1 MTASEAR
8 SEPKAS
14 GATGQRNLETR
25 RGLKCRVRELGAG
38 APLLFLH
45 GAGGLLPEEPLL
57 EKLAA
62 RFHVFAPSW
71 PGFGA
76 EPGEEQLEDM
86 LDFTLHGLDVVE
98 ALGLERPHL
107 VGHSMGGMIAAEMA
121 CLNNQGFAKLALLA
135 PLGLWLDAHPIP
147 DLFATPPWELPPLLF
162 ADPAAGQKQMLAG
175 LDFGNDE
182 ALTRFMV
189 DNARRLGSA
198 GKILFPI
205 PNRRLA
211 KRLYRLRAETLL
223 VWGRQDRLVPPA
235 YAARWQELLPE
246 ARLAW
251 IDVAGHMLPLEQ
263 PAAVAQELTSFL
275 A

>member
-1 MTASEAR
+1 MKER
-8 SEPKAS
+8 VV
-14 GATGQRNLETR
+14 ETR
-25 RGLKCRVRELGAG
+25 RGIKCRVREAGAG

-57 EKLAA
+57 TKLAE
-62 RFHVFAPSW
+62 RFRVFAPTW

-76 EPGEEQLEDM
+76 EPGEELLEDM

-98 ALGLERPHL
+98 ALGLTKPHL

-121 CLNNQGFAKLALLA
+121 CTSNAGFGKLALLA

-147 DLFATPPWELPPLLF
+147 DLFATTPWELPALLF
-162 ADPAAGQKQMLAG
+162 ADSAAGQKLLLAG
-175 LDFGNDE
+175 FDFNDDG

-205 PNRRLA
+205 PNRRLG

-223 VWGRQDRLVPPA
+223 VWGREDRLVPPA
-235 YAARWQELLPE
+235 YAERWQQLVPH
-246 ARLAW
+246 AQLAW
-251 IDVAGHMLPLEQ
+251 IDAAGHMLPLEQ
-263 PAAVAQELTSFL
+263 PAAVAEALTRFL
-275 A
+275 T